1 LRKRR
6 TIFFLTAILVGILL
20 SIGYGWWLRPRL
32 YSQADLSNLRIDYR
46 TDYVLMTAEIYR
58 QENNLEDAR
67 LRLQQ
72 LGTEPPEF
80 YAREAVISSSQLG
93 YGQADIQILAD
104 FLKALSPGSVTPT
117 LIESPQP

>member
-46 TDYVLMTAEIYR
+46 TDYVLMTAEIYH
-58 QENNLEDAR
+58 QEKNLDDAR
-67 LRLQQ
+67 RRLQQ
-72 LGTEPPEF
+72 LGTESPEF
-80 YAREAVISSSQLG
+80 YAQEAVITSSQLG
-93 YGQADIQILAD
+93 YGQADIQVLAD
-104 FLKALSPGSVTPT
+104 FLKALSPVATTPT
-117 LIESPQP
+117 IAESQTP